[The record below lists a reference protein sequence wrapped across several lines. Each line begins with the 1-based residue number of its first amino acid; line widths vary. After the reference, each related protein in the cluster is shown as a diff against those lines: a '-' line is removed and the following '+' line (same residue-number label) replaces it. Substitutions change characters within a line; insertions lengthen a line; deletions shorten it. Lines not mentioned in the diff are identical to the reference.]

1 MTFGAKI
8 KKIRRLKGV
17 TLKDLAEKTGLSS
30 AFLSRLE
37 NDKAEATLNDL
48 RKLADELDVSVIS
61 LLPDD
66 FEEDIRLVR
75 KKDRQIIL
83 QPSLNSN
90 SDPCVLEFLLWGSKI
105 NLEPTLM
112 TIPPG
117 SNSGEWA
124 KHMGEEFLFLLEGQ
138 LRVYCGEKIFDLQEG
153 DTIGFP
159 AQYPHRWE
167 NLTDKNSKIIVT
179 SSLPTF

>member
-1 MTFGAKI
+1 MTIGAKI
-8 KKIRRLKGV
+8 KKLRNIKSK
-17 TLKDLAEKTGLSS
+17 TLKELAEKTGLSTS
-30 AFLSRLE
+30 FLSRLE

-61 LLPDD
+61 LLPDE

-75 KKDRQIIL
+75 RKERHTIL
-83 QPSLNSN
+83 QPSSN
-90 SDPCVLEFLLWGSKI
+90 ENCEPCVLEFLLWGSKI

-117 SNSGEWA
+117 SDSGGVA
-124 KHMGEEFLFLLEGQ
+124 IHAGEEFLFVLEGE
-138 LRVYCGEKIFDLQEG
+138 LKVYCGEKSFDLKEG
-153 DTIGFP
+153 DTLGFP

-167 NLTDKNSKIIVT
+167 NITGQNSRIIVA